1 MALAAGVAA
10 VVVWVWDRRGATVAS
25 AAVLATGAFF
35 VPPHPY
41 GDDLAL
47 LAVPIALI
55 GWAAYRGE
63 LLWAEREVLVLA
75 WLTPILVW
83 ISVTVIGV
91 QIGTACLLAVFA
103 ICVRRALAGGGA
115 HDAPL

>member
-1 MALAAGVAA
+1 LALAAGVAA
-10 VVVWVWDRRGATVAS
+10 VVAWVWYCRGATMAS
-25 AAVLATGAFF
+25 AAVLATGALF

-41 GDDLAL
+41 GYDLAL

-55 GWAAYRGE
+55 GWAAYRDG

-75 WLTPILVW
+75 WLTPIAVW
-83 ISVTVIGV
+83 ISVAVIGV

-103 ICVRRALAGGGA
+103 IAVRRALAGGGA
-115 HDAPL
+115 HDGPL